1 MVEQIIRPTG
11 LLDPK
16 ISIKPVTATKKNKG
30 QVASFVDEAKE
41 EIKNKG
47 KILVIT
53 LTKKSAEDLA
63 TFMIDQK
70 FKSQYL
76 HSEIKTIERTEILTD
91 FRKGKFDILIGV
103 NLLREG
109 LDLPEVTLVVVFD
122 ADKEGFLRTKTSL
135 IQTMGRAARN
145 VKGKATLY
153 ADHIGEAL
161 EQAVSE
167 TKRRRQLQEEFNKKH
182 NITPKTIIKA
192 IKDIREEM
200 NLIQKKTTDSILLLE
215 MDKYNKNPRLF
226 IKQKEEAMEKAVKAL
241 DFETAA
247 ILRDEIYRLQPKKKK

>member
-1 MVEQIIRPTG
+1 MTQY
-11 LLDPK
+11 
-16 ISIKPVTATKKNKG
+16 IKY
-30 QVASFVDEAKE
+30 Q
-41 EIKNKG
+41 
-47 KILVIT
+47 
-53 LTKKSAEDLA
+53 AE
-63 TFMIDQK
+63 K
-70 FKSQYL
+70 
-76 HSEIKTIERTEILTD
+76 
-91 FRKGKFDILIGV
+91 LI
-103 NLLREG
+103 
-109 LDLPEVTLVVVFD
+109 
-122 ADKEGFLRTKTSL
+122 
-135 IQTMGRAARN
+135 
-145 VKGKATLY
+145 
-153 ADHIGEAL
+153 
-161 EQAVSE
+161 VSE